1 MATGTGTVVLTAAT
15 AIKLMR
21 NPQRDHSSWVTVTNT
36 GTAALFLGGNAVT
49 ATSGAGYSMTAGS
62 SITLQIA
69 PQDDLWAF
77 SALAG
82 SCLVLTS
89 P

>member
-21 NPQRDHSSWVTVTNT
+21 NPQRDHQSWVTVTNT
-36 GTAALFLGGNAVT
+36 GAANIFLGGYLTT
-49 ATSGAGYSMTAGS
+49 ATTGSGYSLAAGA
-62 SITLQIA
+62 SISLQIA

-77 SALAG
+77 STLSG
-82 SCLVLTS
+82 TCVVLTS